1 MGTINAMWFRGKQ
14 RRQLK
19 ADHHQFRLCPVELS
33 ASERE
38 ALIGALGTVEALD
51 EAEFLSLTTFRQ
63 YGRIDV
69 EFELFRDRAPDL
81 GAQWQDVVEFS
92 VRTPADVLRI
102 ESFDAQGD
110 GPALSVKPGGA
121 YRVRYATRHATRHAA
136 NAPSDGDGPGESYRV
151 EVWPAPHA
159 APALVR
165 ASLPALYW
173 HAQRQ
178 SRHALEALPAGAA
191 GRTERMIEAAFDAY
205 PELPRALL
213 AGEEDALLP
222 VLAFTE
228 KVRPHELSDFHRDE
242 LILAVARRHVGRSGP
257 DAAR

>member
-1 MGTINAMWFRGKQ
+1 MWFRGKQ
-14 RRQLK
+14 QHQLE
-19 ADHHQFRLCPVELS
+19 ADYHQFHLSPVELS
-33 ASERE
+33 ESERE
-38 ALIGALGTVEALD
+38 ALTSTIGTVHPVDDAD
-51 EAEFLSLTTFRQ
+51 FLSLTTFRQ

-69 EFELFRDRAPDL
+69 ELELFRDRAPEL
-81 GAQWQDVVEFS
+81 GAEWQDVVEFS

-121 YRVRYATRHATRHAA
+121 YRVRYATRDAA

-173 HAQRQ
+173 HAQPR